1 MQSRTRIITSFI
13 NDKKKI
19 FQKRVELFVD
29 GDVSDNEFILVPEA
43 LLLVRLK
50 TLGTFY
56 RIMVDKFKLTV
67 DKLFHQ

>member
-1 MQSRTRIITSFI
+1 MFFFK

-19 FQKRVELFVD
+19 FPKRVELFVD

-50 TLGTFY
+50 TLGTF
-56 RIMVDKFKLTV
+56 IESWFISLN
-67 DKLFHQ
+67 